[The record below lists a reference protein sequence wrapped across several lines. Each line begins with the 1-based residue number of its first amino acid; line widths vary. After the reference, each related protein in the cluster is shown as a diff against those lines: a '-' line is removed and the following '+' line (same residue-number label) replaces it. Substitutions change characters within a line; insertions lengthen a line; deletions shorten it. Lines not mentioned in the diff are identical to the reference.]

1 MVHVVDAVG
10 GGRDSYEWCMLL
22 MLLVVV
28 GIAMSGACC

>member
-1 MVHVVDAVG
+1 MLLMLLVVVG
-10 GGRDSYEWCMLL
+10 GSYEWCMLL